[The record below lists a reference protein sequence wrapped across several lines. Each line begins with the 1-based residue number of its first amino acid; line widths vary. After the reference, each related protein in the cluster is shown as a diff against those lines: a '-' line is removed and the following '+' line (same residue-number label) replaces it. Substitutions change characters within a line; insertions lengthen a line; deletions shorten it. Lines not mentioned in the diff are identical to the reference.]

1 MGSFKLESLSA
12 LSRHSCSDITSDM
25 LCDLLC
31 STSDLDLV
39 VYPTNDVTI
48 AVWVVLLNCLI
59 DQQDPLLAQD
69 CPSAL

>member
-1 MGSFKLESLSA
+1 
-12 LSRHSCSDITSDM
+12 M

-39 VYPTNDVTI
+39 VYPTDDVTI
-48 AVWVVLLNCLI
+48 AVRVVLLYLLI

-69 CPSAL
+69 CPSALE